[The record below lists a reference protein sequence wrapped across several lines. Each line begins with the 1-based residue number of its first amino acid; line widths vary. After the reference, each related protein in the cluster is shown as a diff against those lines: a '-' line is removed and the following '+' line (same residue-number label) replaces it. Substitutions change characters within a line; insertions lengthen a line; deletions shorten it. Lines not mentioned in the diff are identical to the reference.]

1 MALLFADVLQEFY
14 AKRKTGALFVVDQCA
29 DHMVRFYFDGGE
41 ITSLSLGP
49 LKGKECLDRL
59 GRCDFGTALFFS
71 GLKPPSVMDN
81 DLPLTSNVIEA
92 LKSAGKTVRGI
103 QFTERG
109 KALGEGVA

>member
-41 ITSLSLGP
+41 ITSMSLGP

-59 GRCDFGTALFFS
+59 ERCDFGTALFFT
-71 GLKPPSVMDN
+71 GLKPPSVVDN
-81 DLPLTSNVIEA
+81 DLPFTSSVIETF
-92 LKSAGKTVRGI
+92 KSTGKTVRGI

-109 KALGEGVA
+109 KAAGDGIG

>member
-1 MALLFADVLQEFY
+1 
-14 AKRKTGALFVVDQCA
+14 
-29 DHMVRFYFDGGE
+29 
-41 ITSLSLGP
+41 
-49 LKGKECLDRL
+49 
-59 GRCDFGTALFFS
+59 
-71 GLKPPSVMDN
+71 MDN